1 MEPKFWGVDLGA
13 GLTAMYASLG
23 ELVRL
28 HGATQG
34 ASQTDDLSVRQGLLT
49 GLGSIKS
56 EQSKKFNFSGELEK
70 AVETMLGITLVAVTP
85 KTEVLAEQASV
96 ATSAVTGTSVKG
108 VDAVYGK
115 FEGEVNA
122 WTERQRA
129 YAAGQIK
136 EKKAYVE
143 GVKSSITKLNTALET
158 SSLEGATIA
167 LQSLYEQANV
177 GNKIRV
183 RGVYEALNALESV
196 AAKASKAGFNAGK
209 AKELAAAGLKAV
221 CVAYVV
227 PPSEDEAM
235 ETLPA
240 AVLAESMLYDRTNSF
255 RK

>member
-28 HGATQG
+28 NGETQTAT
-34 ASQTDDLSVRQGLLT
+34 QTDDLTTKQGVLT
-49 GLGSIKS
+49 IVGSIKRQKS
-56 EQSKKFNFSGELEK
+56 TGIDLAGELEK
-70 AVETMLGITLVAVTP
+70 VVETMVGITLDAVTP
-85 KTEVLAEQASV
+85 GTEYLAGSAEV

-108 VDAVYGK
+108 VEAVYSK
-115 FEGEVNA
+115 FENEVNN
-122 WTERQRA
+122 WTERQRKF
-129 YAAGQIK
+129 AAAQLK

-143 GVKSSITKLNTALET
+143 GVKTSINWLNTALEA
-158 SSLEGATIA
+158 SSLGEVTNA
-167 LQSLYEQANV
+167 LQSLYDQANV
-177 GNKIRV
+177 GNRIRV
-183 RGVYEALNALESV
+183 RGVYEALNALEAV
-196 AAKASKAGFNAGK
+196 AVKASKAGFNAEK
-209 AKELAAAGLKAV
+209 ARDLAASGLKAV

-240 AVLAESMLYDRTNSF
+240 AVLAESMLYDRTKSF